1 MEFLDQPSNNT
12 FTFTTEDG
20 GEATFTIDEESGQIW
35 GNAVMTNGRDFV
47 LEPSPD
53 SCKGCHAWIE
63 ENRSAFPTDYKV
75 ELPPASGEKKRSLS
89 AWNSKKLALFAKGKE
104 DKTTVV
110 TFSVKVYYTAE
121 VKKKVPN
128 LPTMVDSVIGKT
140 NQGYI
145 NSKIPIRIRL
155 HCLEQTEQSK

>member
-1 MEFLDQPSNNT
+1 MERTSFWGQALTAARDATLGLKRIVRLSQP
-12 FTFTTEDG
+12 
-20 GEATFTIDEESGQIW
+20 
-35 GNAVMTNGRDFV
+35 
-47 LEPSPD
+47 
-53 SCKGCHAWIE
+53 
-63 ENRSAFPTDYKV
+63 
-75 ELPPASGEKKRSLS
+75 
-89 AWNSKKLALFAKGKE
+89 
-104 DKTTVV
+104 
-110 TFSVKVYYTAE
+110 KVYYTPK